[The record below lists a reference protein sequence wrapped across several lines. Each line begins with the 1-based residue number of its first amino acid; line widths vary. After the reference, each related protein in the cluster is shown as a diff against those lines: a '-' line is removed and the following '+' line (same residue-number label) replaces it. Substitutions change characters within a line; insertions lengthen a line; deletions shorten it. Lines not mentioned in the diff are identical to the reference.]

1 MLSAF
6 LALLVYSRNVYLTVS
21 SCSADLGNFLSAKLE
36 WIVREA
42 RRRDEEVPRTVSCES
57 RNGETFRFSLAKI
70 FFFFLLLLLLL
81 FFSSSSFHYE
91 KSSMNKEYEDFSS
104 CIRVGCMYI
113 DGSIVNDNAK
123 RKQIVGKLVSFIA
136 FKLLRFDKDTSF
148 TKEGRTTFMR
158 LDNKK
163 KKKKERIRCSFS
175 LLRPSPSFFL
185 FLLPVPVSHVF
196 SFGMHAYDETH

>member
-70 FFFFLLLLLLL
+70 FFFFSLLLLLLLL
-81 FFSSSSFHYE
+81 FFFFFPLRKIVDE
-91 KSSMNKEYEDFSS
+91 QRIRRFLA

-123 RKQIVGKLVSFIA
+123 R
-136 FKLLRFDKDTSF
+136 
-148 TKEGRTTFMR
+148 TTNR
-158 LDNKK
+158 
-163 KKKKERIRCSFS
+163 R
-175 LLRPSPSFFL
+175 
-185 FLLPVPVSHVF
+185 
-196 SFGMHAYDETH
+196 

>member
-1 MLSAF
+1 MRVETGKRFVS
-6 LALLVYSRNVYLTVS
+6 LLRKS
-21 SCSADLGNFLSAKLE
+21 
-36 WIVREA
+36 
-42 RRRDEEVPRTVSCES
+42 
-57 RNGETFRFSLAKI
+57 
-70 FFFFLLLLLLL
+70 FFFSSPPSP

-163 KKKKERIRCSFS
+163 KKKKRTYSMF
-175 LLRPSPSFFL
+175 
-185 FLLPVPVSHVF
+185 VF
-196 SFGMHAYDETH
+196 SFASVPLLLPFPPSRARLSRFFVRNARL